1 MIFRIP
7 SHRFL
12 LKTEKKVDQIT
23 KDLRVT
29 TPRDLKEKSI
39 LERNRLPEEHMTWLH
54 LSWRYDVAAPAT
66 VFAYFYEGNDL
77 NDNLKRVRLHYP
89 DGIPDGF
96 FEGTA
101 AVDRFIEAEAAYM
114 HHGKKTLFYNMFA
127 AKFVQLWV
135 RSVSARRKAMAGETD
150 GTPAMASAPLSGHTD
165 AVWQVRWVRQ
175 GERGERLISI
185 STDGRVKVWSMKKGL
200 EHVDL
205 MRLTRVARRRGA
217 ASASAAK
224 PAEPTISRRG
234 AGTCFDFS
242 RADPTTYVA
251 GTEEGVLHKCSSAYS
266 EQYLRTYHGHSGPV
280 HRAVWSPFARDVFAS
295 ASADWTT
302 KLWFD
307 AEENAALTLQ
317 SGRGVD
323 VTDVAWSP
331 SDATVLATSS
341 LDGGLDVWDL
351 AISTLRP
358 AVSAATAGGSLACVA
373 FSETSPVIVAGGR
386 GGFVGVYRLV
396 GAQDGARDESGRLKA
411 ALGGGAA

>member
-1 MIFRIP
+1 M
-7 SHRFL
+7 
-12 LKTEKKVDQIT
+12 
-23 KDLRVT
+23 
-29 TPRDLKEKSI
+29 
-39 LERNRLPEEHMTWLH
+39 
-54 LSWRYDVAAPAT
+54 AAR
-66 VFAYFYEGNDL
+66 E
-77 NDNLKRVRLHYP
+77 
-89 DGIPDGF
+89 
-96 FEGTA
+96 
-101 AVDRFIEAEAAYM
+101 
-114 HHGKKTLFYNMFA
+114 
-127 AKFVQLWV
+127 
-135 RSVSARRKAMAGETD
+135 
-150 GTPAMASAPLSGHTD
+150 
-165 AVWQVRWVRQ
+165 
-175 GERGERLISI
+175 
-185 STDGRVKVWSMKKGL
+185 GL

-205 MRLTRVARRRGA
+205 MRLTRVARRGLA
-217 ASASAAK
+217 HSAAK
-224 PAEPTISRRG
+224 AAAKPREATISRRG

-386 GGFVGVYRLV
+386 GDSSACTAWWARRTAPETRAEGSKPRSGEARHRGSFRSGFSVSYRSNLTR
-396 GAQDGARDESGRLKA
+396 GRPDDGGWRKVSRDQASEEKT
-411 ALGGGAA
+411 

>member
-1 MIFRIP
+1 
-7 SHRFL
+7 
-12 LKTEKKVDQIT
+12 VAC
-23 KDLRVT
+23 VAW
-29 TPRDLKEKSI
+29 
-39 LERNRLPEEHMTWLH
+39 NRLAP
-54 LSWRYDVAAPAT
+54 DVLAVGYGPAE
-66 VFAYFYEGNDL
+66 ANGRE
-77 NDNLKRVRLHYP
+77 RA
-89 DGIPDGF
+89 
-96 FEGTA
+96 GTA
-101 AVDRFIEAEAAYM
+101 ESRERADGLVAFWSLKNPEHPEWHFATPFGVTALDFSPTQHNLLAVGL
-114 HHGKKTLFYNMFA
+114 H
-127 AKFVQLWV
+127 
-135 RSVSARRKAMAGETD
+135 D
-150 GTPAMASAPLSGHTD
+150 GTVSVYDARVPGTNAPFLRSGGGVPGKHSD
-165 AVWQVRWVRQ
+165 PVWQVSWA
-175 GERGERLISI
+175 RGGGDSGDKDASALVSI
-185 STDGRVKVWSMKKGL
+185 STDGRVTQWRLEKGL

-205 MRLTRVARRRGA
+205 MRLTRVARRGLA
-217 ASASAAK
+217 HSAAK
-224 PAEPTISRRG
+224 AAAKPPEATISRRG

>member
-1 MIFRIP
+1 
-7 SHRFL
+7 
-12 LKTEKKVDQIT
+12 
-23 KDLRVT
+23 
-29 TPRDLKEKSI
+29 
-39 LERNRLPEEHMTWLH
+39 
-54 LSWRYDVAAPAT
+54 
-66 VFAYFYEGNDL
+66 
-77 NDNLKRVRLHYP
+77 
-89 DGIPDGF
+89 
-96 FEGTA
+96 
-101 AVDRFIEAEAAYM
+101 
-114 HHGKKTLFYNMFA
+114 
-127 AKFVQLWV
+127 
-135 RSVSARRKAMAGETD
+135 
-150 GTPAMASAPLSGHTD
+150 
-165 AVWQVRWVRQ
+165 
-175 GERGERLISI
+175 
-185 STDGRVKVWSMKKGL
+185 
-200 EHVDL
+200 
-205 MRLTRVARRRGA
+205 
-217 ASASAAK
+217 
-224 PAEPTISRRG
+224 
-234 AGTCFDFS
+234 
-242 RADPTTYVA
+242 
-251 GTEEGVLHKCSSAYS
+251 
-266 EQYLRTYHGHSGPV
+266 V